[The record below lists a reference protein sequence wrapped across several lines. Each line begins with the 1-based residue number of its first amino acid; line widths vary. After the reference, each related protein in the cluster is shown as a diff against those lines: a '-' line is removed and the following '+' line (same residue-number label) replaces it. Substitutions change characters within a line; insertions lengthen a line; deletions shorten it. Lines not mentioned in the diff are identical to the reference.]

1 MSHLLTI
8 HGRVMQDPEL
18 RFTPSG
24 KAVVNLRVGDRRKV
38 KGQDGEYE
46 NVDTYFN
53 VTLWERTAEW
63 AEKNL
68 TKGDFVFV
76 QATLQPQI
84 RTWEASD
91 GTHKASYE
99 TAFVNTIEKSWANSK
114 ATEDVVEEEET
125 DSIPF

>member
-1 MSHLLTI
+1 MSHFLVL

-24 KAVVNLRVGDRRKV
+24 KAVTIINVGDRRKV

-46 NVDTYFN
+46 NVDTYFK

-68 TKGDFVFV
+68 ARGDFVFV

-91 GTHKASYE
+91 GTYKASYE

-114 ATEDVVEEEET
+114 ATEDVEEEEET